1 MSKGSGGRPGGAM
14 TGMNPWS
21 APNPVGGS
29 SAFTGKPQVNG
40 GAGSMGVFTGKPE
53 INGGARSGGNIGRP
67 SPGASPFAPS
77 GMNPWANPQMSAHV
91 GNAPVG
97 SFTGKPEVNGGAR
110 SGGVPMQLPPQ
121 GGYGKAQVNVMPQMG
136 PDGPMMPGPMGVPI
150 PRQMRGMGGQT
161 AMRFQQQNQ
170 MGAQQP
176 GPQRLAQMPSL
187 MGYRR

>member
-53 INGGARSGGNIGRP
+53 INGGARSGG
-67 SPGASPFAPS
+67 
-77 GMNPWANPQMSAHV
+77 
-91 GNAPVG
+91 
-97 SFTGKPEVNGGAR
+97 
-110 SGGVPMQLPPQ
+110 VPMQLPPQ
-121 GGYGKAQVNVMPQMG
+121 GGYGKPQVNVMPQMG
-136 PDGPMMPGPMGVPI
+136 PDGPMMPGPMGVPMQR
-150 PRQMRGMGGQT
+150 PMRGPVGQMP
-161 AMRFQQQNQ
+161 MRGQQQMPMQNP
-170 MGAQQP
+170 MAR
-176 GPQRLAQMPSL
+176 GPQQIGRPRLAETPNL